1 MTQVAQNKVLRVLDR
16 SRIRD
21 RRSIKELLDKLGML
35 SVNQTMVQVKL
46 TEAWKVSKDEDY
58 PVKMKQDRI
67 QDNEDRREVSLGTR
81 REMKEVGKNNM
92 LRLKNDRKIALTI
105 KQFNNLT

>member
-21 RRSIKELLDKLGML
+21 RRSIKEMLDKLDML